1 MWVTDASGVIF
12 EGAGEWF
19 RSENLIARK
28 TGPTSMRPTNLVDI
42 GFQYFDTDLGEMVYR
57 TRTGWSDE
65 KANPGTAF

>member
-1 MWVTDASGVIF
+1 MIDSVTWNTYEGNIWGDLS

-65 KANPGTAF
+65 